1 VTRPPSPSASAGQA
15 LRSFAASARQVRR
28 LVIALMVA
36 ASPAAA
42 SAQPVYIGKE
52 TPHRGTVEIG
62 AGGVWIGG
70 YDAGNTQATLTRP
83 GTEIPLTL
91 FAVESRMRSAPG
103 AEAHLGIFLSRRV
116 SLEGAFQYSRPI
128 LRAQVKSDFESA
140 PDTDVEGVVVTYLAR
155 GSLLYHFG
163 TGRFVPFVSGGGGY
177 LRQIDDENA
186 DLVTGTEIH
195 AGGGIKYWFGS
206 GGRRLGLRMA
216 AVVSSRQKSVAFE
229 QKRRMIPS
237 VGAGLALQF

>member
-1 VTRPPSPSASAGQA
+1 MRI
-15 LRSFAASARQVRR
+15 
-28 LVIALMVA
+28 VIAVVVMAML
-36 ASPAAA
+36 PAAA

-70 YDAGNTQATLTRP
+70 YDAGGTQATLTRP
-83 GTEIPLTL
+83 GSETPLTL

-206 GGRRLGLRMA
+206 GGRRLGLRMNA
-216 AVVSSRQKSVAFE
+216 GMSSRRKTVAFE

-237 VGAGLALQF
+237 VGAGLAFQF

>member
-1 VTRPPSPSASAGQA
+1 MRI
-15 LRSFAASARQVRR
+15 
-28 LVIALMVA
+28 VIAVVVMAML
-36 ASPAAA
+36 PAAA

-70 YDAGNTQATLTRP
+70 YDAGGTQATLTRP
-83 GTEIPLTL
+83 GSETPLTL

-103 AEAHLGIFLSRRV
+103 VEAHLGIFLSRRV

-206 GGRRLGLRMA
+206 GGRRLGLRMNA
-216 AVVSSRQKSVAFE
+216 GMSSRRKTVAFE

-237 VGAGLALQF
+237 VGAGLAFQF